1 MERSRYAGLLQK
13 GCAVVATLFGLLTL
27 FAGTRVLTGA
37 DPGYVVF
44 RPLLIYNTVM
54 GLMYVLAGF
63 LIWRSIRP
71 GLYAAAAIL
80 LLNLL
85 VLVAVA
91 YLYSAGQGVALD
103 SVQAMLLRTG
113 VWLALWLALAWLG
126 RRPS

>member
-13 GCAVVATLFGLLTL
+13 GCAVVAALFGLLTV
-27 FAGTRVLTGA
+27 FAGTRVLTGE

-44 RPLLIYNTVM
+44 QPLLIYNTVM
-54 GLMYVLAGF
+54 GFMYILAGF

-91 YLYSAGQGVALD
+91 YLYSAGQGVAVD
-103 SVQAMLLRTG
+103 SVKAMLLRTG
-113 VWLALWLALAWLG
+113 VWLALWLGLAWLG